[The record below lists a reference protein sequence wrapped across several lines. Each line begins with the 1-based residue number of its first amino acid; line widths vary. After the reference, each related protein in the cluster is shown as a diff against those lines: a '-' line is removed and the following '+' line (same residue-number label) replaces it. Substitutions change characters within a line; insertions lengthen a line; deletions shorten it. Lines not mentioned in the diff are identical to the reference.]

1 MAVAPGPPGRL
12 TVRQMMHSPPCPH
25 PRSLGWLELGAF
37 AFFVQVAL
45 IYGASRTAAA
55 GTLLP
60 LALPAAH
67 LLLLPFLLH
76 NRSFW
81 GIRLILA
88 GLVLNLAAMSL
99 NGGLMPVERETAAKV
114 KGDSVSELKAGA
126 PIPGTKNVLV
136 ESGEGQLRALS
147 DVIVL
152 PLPRPAR
159 RAVSAG
165 DVAVASGA
173 VIALFELARRNGF
186 IRLDLDA
193 GYRRRSAANR

>member
-1 MAVAPGPPGRL
+1 
-12 TVRQMMHSPPCPH
+12 MMHSPPCPH
-25 PRSLGWLELGAF
+25 PRSLSWLELGAF

-81 GIRLILA
+81 GIRLILV
-88 GLVLNLAAMSL
+88 GLVLNLAAMTA
-99 NGGLMPVERETAAKV
+99 NGGLMPVDRDTAAEV
-114 KGDSVSELKAGA
+114 AGASVGELESGA
-126 PIPGTKNVLV
+126 PIPGTKSVLV
-136 ESGEGQLRALS
+136 ERGDGHLTVLS
-147 DVIVL
+147 DVIIL

-173 VIALFELARRNGF
+173 VIALFELGRRNGF
-186 IRLDLDA
+186 IRLDLGG
-193 GYRRRSAANR
+193 GYRRRFAANR

>member
-1 MAVAPGPPGRL
+1 
-12 TVRQMMHSPPCPH
+12 
-25 PRSLGWLELGAF
+25 
-37 AFFVQVAL
+37 
-45 IYGASRTAAA
+45 
-55 GTLLP
+55 
-60 LALPAAH
+60 
-67 LLLLPFLLH
+67 
-76 NRSFW
+76 
-81 GIRLILA
+81 LILA